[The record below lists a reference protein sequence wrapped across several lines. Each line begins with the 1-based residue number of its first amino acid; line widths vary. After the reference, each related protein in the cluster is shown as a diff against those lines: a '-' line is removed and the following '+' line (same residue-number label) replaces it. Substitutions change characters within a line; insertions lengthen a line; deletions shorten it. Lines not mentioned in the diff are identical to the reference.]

1 MKHILTFYFSVSVRM
16 YINFSKIF
24 LYLDIFVFFPSS
36 HLTFPWPGQESLVL
50 ESKWMK
56 LQTCCQSCGL
66 CSPIHKASPGRSRGG
81 CSMCIVEICVF
92 LFIIWWGGCGKS
104 SIPRLCTWQ
113 AGSKQPC
120 ATVNCHCLSTEKKAV
135 QSLQDLSK
143 RATCSTWG
151 WASDRRQSYIT
162 CLNNTKSPK

>member
-113 AGSKQPC
+113 AGSKQPVLLWIVI
-120 ATVNCHCLSTEKKAV
+120 ASPQKKRQFSHCKTYPKEPHVLLEVGLLTGG
-135 QSLQDLSK
+135 SLTSLV
-143 RATCSTWG
+143 
-151 WASDRRQSYIT
+151 
-162 CLNNTKSPK
+162 